1 MSANPF
7 FRSIP
12 RSVVLAVLMMAN
24 AGRAQET
31 TTSSTAFSSTG
42 PLTLAGVLA
51 RAAEN
56 NPALAAQSYGER
68 AAEALIEQAG
78 LRPNPT
84 LDVTAENFL
93 GTGNVQGVR
102 SLETTVQ
109 ASQTFERGGKRD
121 RRVALASRERETA
134 AKEFA
139 VRRAEVLAA
148 SAVAYVET
156 LAAQE
161 RLALA
166 EEPLTLARETLA
178 VVDARVKEGAASPA
192 ESARARASLASAQ
205 GEFARAQAALSSARA
220 SLAAMWGGRAEEVG
234 MLSGKIFVPE
244 TLPGEEVF
252 LAQIAR
258 HPRFEFQQAVIE
270 GRRASLELEKAQA
283 AQDVT
288 VGGGVR
294 FLREGT
300 DAAFVAGVSIP
311 LPVRNKNQGNIRAA
325 RETLSGA
332 EQSMRAV
339 EAELRANVTA
349 AWQELAAAHTTAQTL
364 RRDALPATEEAY
376 AVVRRAYEE
385 GQLPLIDVLDAQR
398 ALVSLRREI
407 LDAESAYAV
416 ALTRVEGLT
425 NPAFTLTTALVSAQ

>member
-1 MSANPF
+1 MSASYFSP
-7 FRSIP
+7 SIS
-12 RSVVLAVLMMAN
+12 RIVALAILVTATVS
-24 AGRAQET
+24 RAQET
-31 TTSSTAFSSTG
+31 AAASPVSS
-42 PLTLAGVLA
+42 LTLAGALA

-56 NPALAAQSYGER
+56 NPALAAQSYDER

-93 GTGNVQGVR
+93 GTGNVQGVN

-134 AKEFA
+134 TKEYA
-139 VRRAEVLAA
+139 VRRSEVLASA
-148 SAVAYVET
+148 AVAYVET

-161 RLALA
+161 RLTLA
-166 EEPLTLARETLA
+166 EEPLKLARETLA

-192 ESARARASLASAQ
+192 ESARARAALASAQ
-205 GEFARAQAALSSARA
+205 GEFARAQASLIAARA
-220 SLAAMWGGRAEEVG
+220 ALAATWGGRAGDVG
-234 MLSGKIFVPE
+234 
-244 TLPGEEVF
+244 TLPGHIRLPDTLPTEDIF
-252 LAQIAR
+252 LSHIAR

-270 GRRASLELEKAQA
+270 SRRASLDLEKAQS

-294 FLREGT
+294 FLREGS

-325 RETLSGA
+325 RETLAGS
-332 EQSMRAV
+332 EQTLRTV
-339 EAELRANVTA
+339 ESELRVSVTDA
-349 AWQELAAAHTTAQTL
+349 CQKLAAAHTAAQTL
-364 RRDALPATEEAY
+364 RRDALPATEEAH

-398 ALVSLRREI
+398 ALVSLRRDI
-407 LDAESAYAV
+407 LDAESDYAI
-416 ALTRVEGLT
+416 ALARAEGLT
-425 NPAFTLTTALVSAQ
+425 NPAFTLITALFSAQ

>member
-1 MSANPF
+1 MSAIHF
-7 FRSIP
+7 SRSIHC
-12 RSVVLAVLMMAN
+12 SVALAVLLMTA
-24 AGRAQET
+24 ATRAHET
-31 TTSSTAFSSTG
+31 TTPSTALAAAS
-42 PLTLAGVLA
+42 LTLAGALA
-51 RAAEN
+51 RASQN
-56 NPALAAQSYGER
+56 NPELMAQSYEER

-121 RRVALASRERETA
+121 RRVALASRERESA
-134 AKEFA
+134 AKAFA
-139 VRRAEVLAA
+139 VRRAELLAEA
-148 SAVAYVET
+148 AVAYVET

-161 RLALA
+161 RVALA
-166 EEPLTLARETLA
+166 EEPLALARETLA
-178 VVDARVKEGAASPA
+178 VVEARVKEGAASPA
-192 ESARARASLASAQ
+192 ESARARAALASAQ

-220 SLAAMWGGRAEEVG
+220 SLAATWGGRAGEIG
-234 MLSGKIFVPE
+234 ALSGKISVPE

-252 LAQIAR
+252 LAQIGR
-258 HPRFEFQQAVIE
+258 HPRFEFQQAVVE
-270 GRRASLELEKAQA
+270 SRRASLELEKAQA

-300 DAAFVAGVSIP
+300 DAAFVAGVSVP

-325 RETLSGA
+325 RETLAGA
-332 EQSMRAV
+332 EQSIRAV
-339 EAELRANVTA
+339 ETELRAGVTA
-349 AWQELAAAHTTAQTL
+349 AWQELAAAHTTAHTL
-364 RRDALPATEEAY
+364 RRDALPATEEAH

-416 ALTRVEGLT
+416 ALARVEGLT
-425 NPAFTLTTALVSAQ
+425 NPAFTLTTALFSAR

>member
-1 MSANPF
+1 MSATLF

-12 RSVVLAVLMMAN
+12 RSVALAVLLMAN
-24 AGRAQET
+24 AVRAQET
-31 TTSSTAFSSTG
+31 TTPPGVGA
-42 PLTLAGVLA
+42 PLTLAGVLT
-51 RAAEN
+51 RVAEN
-56 NPALAAQSYGER
+56 NPSLIAQRYGER

-84 LDVTAENFL
+84 LDVSAENFL
-93 GTGNVQGVR
+93 GTGNVQGGR

-121 RRVALASRERETA
+121 RRVALASREREMA
-134 AKEFA
+134 AKEFV

-148 SAVAYVET
+148 AAVAYVET

-161 RLALA
+161 RLALV
-166 EEPLTLARETLA
+166 EEPLALARETLA
-178 VVDARVKEGAASPA
+178 VVEARVKEGAASPA
-192 ESARARASLASAQ
+192 ESARARAALASAQ
-205 GEFARAQAALSSARA
+205 GESARAQAALFAARA
-220 SLAAMWGGRAEEVG
+220 ALAATWGGRAGEIG
-234 MLSGKIFVPE
+234 ALPGKISVPK

-252 LAQIAR
+252 LAQIGR
-258 HPRFEFQQAVIE
+258 HPRFELQRAVIE

-300 DAAFVAGVSIP
+300 DAAFVAGVSVP

-325 RETLSGA
+325 RETLAGA
-332 EQSMRAV
+332 EQSLRAV
-339 EAELRANVTA
+339 EAELRASVTA
-349 AWQELAAAHTTAQTL
+349 AWQELAGAHTTAQTL
-364 RRDALPATEEAY
+364 RRDALPATEEAH

-398 ALVSLRREI
+398 ALVSVRREI
-407 LDAESAYAV
+407 LDAESAYAS
-416 ALTRVEGLT
+416 ALARVEGLT
-425 NPAFTLTTALVSAQ
+425 NPAFSLTTALISAR